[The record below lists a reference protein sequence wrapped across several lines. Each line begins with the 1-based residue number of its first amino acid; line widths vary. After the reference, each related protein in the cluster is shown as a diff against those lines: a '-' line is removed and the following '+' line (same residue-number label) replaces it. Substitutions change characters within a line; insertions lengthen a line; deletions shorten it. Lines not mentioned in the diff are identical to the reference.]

1 MRFIGKICIFL
12 FIACAASMSQVDTTQ
27 PNYWMMTYFINGED
41 WSGARVAFSS
51 DTNGLLWQ
59 EYNNQTPILV
69 PVTVAGANDYRMRD
83 PMIEYDSL
91 NNKFNFVWTVSWTGV
106 TIGWDTCSDLLT
118 WGPQQGLQVG
128 STINGYCCWA
138 PEIFWNDL
146 KGQWQIIWS
155 TCQGSTGDKHTYYT
169 LIPGSNFLQYS
180 TPTLMFNPGFTEI
193 DADMMKV
200 DAGEYMMVFKD
211 ERNSSGTTE
220 SKNVHFVI
228 APTPTGPWKGPSW
241 LPALDSVMSPA
252 CTNDTIQDAEGPTI
266 VKQGG
271 MFHLFFDP
279 YNSFAASY
287 RMVKV
292 GVKDLDTTGF
302 PWPSGG
308 VCRDGSANFVWNH
321 SNVVGIPRRYVMHL
335 LYGQPLPAA
344 PAQPALQSPAN
355 ASSNVPAFAQ
365 LSWSSVGGATGYNVE
380 ISTTS
385 DFEAL
390 AQVMGTASDSAT
402 APSLTELTT
411 YYWRVNASSAAAG
424 AGVWSGAWLFTLGV
438 AVLPRQLHGSSG
450 EVISIKGSVLSYV
463 VAKEGPVAIAFKDML
478 GRTTTVLNCSQAA
491 GHYSIGLSR
500 FHLAAGQ
507 YVVHLKCSD
516 MEKNIALTLT
526 K

>member
-1 MRFIGKICIFL
+1 
-12 FIACAASMSQVDTTQ
+12 
-27 PNYWMMTYFINGED
+27 
-41 WSGARVAFSS
+41 
-51 DTNGLLWQ
+51 
-59 EYNNQTPILV
+59 
-69 PVTVAGANDYRMRD
+69 
-83 PMIEYDSL
+83 
-91 NNKFNFVWTVSWTGV
+91 
-106 TIGWDTCSDLLT
+106 
-118 WGPQQGLQVG
+118 
-128 STINGYCCWA
+128 
-138 PEIFWNDL
+138 
-146 KGQWQIIWS
+146 
-155 TCQGSTGDKHTYYT
+155 
-169 LIPGSNFLQYS
+169 
-180 TPTLMFNPGFTEI
+180 
-193 DADMMKV
+193 
-200 DAGEYMMVFKD
+200 
-211 ERNSSGTTE
+211 
-220 SKNVHFVI
+220 
-228 APTPTGPWKGPSW
+228 
-241 LPALDSVMSPA
+241 MSPA

-424 AGVWSGAWLFTLGV
+424 AGVWSGAWSFTLGV

>member
-228 APTPTGPWKGPSW
+228 APTPTGPWKGRPGCRLSIPSCR
-241 LPALDSVMSPA
+241 LPAL
-252 CTNDTIQDAEGPTI
+252 TIP
-266 VKQGG
+266 
-271 MFHLFFDP
+271 
-279 YNSFAASY
+279 S
-287 RMVKV
+287 RMPK
-292 GVKDLDTTGF
+292 
-302 PWPSGG
+302 
-308 VCRDGSANFVWNH
+308 
-321 SNVVGIPRRYVMHL
+321 
-335 LYGQPLPAA
+335 
-344 PAQPALQSPAN
+344 
-355 ASSNVPAFAQ
+355 AQ
-365 LSWSSVGGATGYNVE
+365 L
-380 ISTTS
+380 
-385 DFEAL
+385 L
-390 AQVMGTASDSAT
+390 
-402 APSLTELTT
+402 
-411 YYWRVNASSAAAG
+411 
-424 AGVWSGAWLFTLGV
+424 
-438 AVLPRQLHGSSG
+438 
-450 EVISIKGSVLSYV
+450 
-463 VAKEGPVAIAFKDML
+463 
-478 GRTTTVLNCSQAA
+478 
-491 GHYSIGLSR
+491 
-500 FHLAAGQ
+500 
-507 YVVHLKCSD
+507 
-516 MEKNIALTLT
+516 
-526 K
+526 